1 MIKEAYD
8 HPLHATRDLP
18 RQSKPFRPHL
28 KGRNNFLRLLLMYI
42 VIWKKQIFL
51 KKHLPLISPERFSFP
66 PRRRDA
72 NTPDFCSCHR
82 YARGLK
88 PTVGILPPL
97 TRFHLFSCFT
107 VGCVHASGVRFTH
120 GWSTVAPKGLK
131 LGVLAGRRRYLFPRR
146 RDAVATPDPPCAFP
160 T

>member
-66 PRRRDA
+66 PDGG
-72 NTPDFCSCHR
+72 TPSLPFP
-82 YARGLK
+82 
-88 PTVGILPPL
+88 PT
-97 TRFHLFSCFT
+97 
-107 VGCVHASGVRFTH
+107 
-120 GWSTVAPKGLK
+120 
-131 LGVLAGRRRYLFPRR
+131 AGRRRYSRSSMRISHVKIVAFRR
-146 RDAVATPDPPCAFP
+146 PAYIL
-160 T
+160 

>member
-28 KGRNNFLRLLLMYI
+28 EGHNNFLRYLLMYI

-66 PRRRDA
+66 P
-72 NTPDFCSCHR
+72 T
-82 YARGLK
+82 
-88 PTVGILPPL
+88 
-97 TRFHLFSCFT
+97 
-107 VGCVHASGVRFTH
+107 
-120 GWSTVAPKGLK
+120 
-131 LGVLAGRRRYLFPRR
+131 AGRRRYLPPDGGTPSLLPIPHAHFPREDCCVPPSCVYTIVIRVFQR
-146 RDAVATPDPPCAFP
+146 RNTY
-160 T
+160 